1 MPIQVLSQTFA
12 ARVFVIAE
20 ATNGREALLQE
31 EMDARSFIPHA
42 HTPRTCAVCAELPM
56 STPKQSPDQSPVR
69 TEDAHL
75 ERKCDAQAQLEP
87 QNERVPL
94 VTPKKSRTE
103 SVDRPEFSGPCDAPP
118 PLGARRPLPSLAAQ
132 GGLLREVEGEQRRT
146 RYVGWLQFLF
156 HRHQLRCL
164 VAHEREVSENKALAD
179 SILRAVR
186 QLSAAEEQVSALRDV
201 QEEGKLLAEGAP
213 VEGGSSS
220 QVDAAEVQAPGDD
233 TDDITQQ
240 EAPAAPGRESGSIG
254 FEEPTQEPITAGDGP
269 ADKSEGP
276 IADAPKEVWELAE
289 RELVERELA
298 ERELAVRDY
307 HREVRDY
314 HRRVRNYDRPAVKQ
328 EQEWAACYIQRL
340 ARARLSRDRAGAL
353 KLRRSEDE
361 DAEQRAARDTER
373 HFAGCTLSR
382 FGRSVMARARVRERR
397 RVQTDTGA
405 TEADLAAEEQE
416 RAWLAAN
423 AGYFEDSPSPAERPD
438 TPAAPDTSSATPV
451 QSCLRGGHRTVSKHV
466 RFAAGVPLPES
477 PAKSPSTG
485 WQATPKASERSDSL
499 QQRKGS
505 IETPSPGAPPADR
518 PVPQRLSAAA
528 RVELPPTP
536 GSASG
541 TSGNQQHRASEA
553 PLPSSGPV
561 TPSSAQCLSDAARL
575 TLPSASGGS
584 SVGGEQASAVTPQEP
599 LTPLPQVAQVPLPS
613 TSSPTGAADSCARGG
628 QTVSVDL
635 PPADSS
641 EEEPVAPGQRTA
653 LGGARARLSSPAHS
667 RAADEPPS
675 AVAAAAAVT
684 LPSSTPPLTP
694 QPSQRVQFA
703 ARATLPPSTPGAS
716 SPEREAR
723 TVAAVATLPSTAE
736 PEAEPEALPEP
747 EAKAL
752 APDSQCLAV
761 AVQTPLP
768 PSPPA
773 PDPGWVGH
781 TARRRS
787 PSVDWALE
795 MRLASLLSDEA
806 AGRGA
811 LMEDASDAHSHLE
824 QVADLRRAALRAV
837 AAERF
842 AAAQA
847 VAEGRAAVIVAAM
860 EAVSFHAVSVEL
872 PPTPPGEVIR
882 WWTGM
887 PIAITAATRMQR
899 LGRAL
904 DCRRKVT
911 VLRKHARLAA
921 VYCIQRIA
929 RAGRVRSVF
938 QSLLAAL
945 SASRDRAS
953 KAPLPDS
960 PEEKDPLDLSQR
972 RRASLWMEPRTP
984 VKRGDEMSGG
994 SDGGSPTP
1002 SPAGSPRASR
1012 WRSARKSS
1020 FASLLLRG
1028 SRASKRGS
1036 RSHPGSPHLVQHDE
1050 RPIFSQPPT
1059 PVSGHVEL
1067 DDEHSLLLR
1076 RSLSGHETR
1085 NVPLAKP
1092 PVRRSLTASPSARPN
1107 LRGAGLSGCSTLIVH
1122 VPKMWRLPVGVQGRY
1137 KQEGD
1142 KPLWTNQRGFRLLQ
1156 GAGFWLIT
1164 LSEARGSA
1172 LLRSLG
1178 RIQPGQTPNQV
1189 PSWAYPASDSH
1200 STPVA
1205 IGPSSSG
1212 WRR

>member
-103 SVDRPEFSGPCDAPP
+103 SVDPLQVPLPEFEPAPTQESGVVYECAARTPGDEPTHSRDLHHGDHRARPEFPGPCDAPP

-132 GGLLREVEGEQRRT
+132 EGLLREVEGEQRRT

-179 SILRAVR
+179 SILQAVR
-186 QLSAAEEQVSALRDV
+186 QLSASEEQVSALRDV

-220 QVDAAEVQAPGDD
+220 QVDAAEVQAPG
-233 TDDITQQ
+233 
-240 EAPAAPGRESGSIG
+240 EVAES
-254 FEEPTQEPITAGDGP
+254 
-269 ADKSEGP
+269 
-276 IADAPKEVWELAE
+276 
-289 RELVERELA
+289 
-298 ERELAVRDY
+298 LAV
-307 HREVRDY
+307 
-314 HRRVRNYDRPAVKQ
+314 
-328 EQEWAACYIQRL
+328 L
-340 ARARLSRDRAGAL
+340 AR
-353 KLRRSEDE
+353 
-361 DAEQRAARDTER
+361 
-373 HFAGCTLSR
+373 
-382 FGRSVMARARVRERR
+382 
-397 RVQTDTGA
+397 
-405 TEADLAAEEQE
+405 
-416 RAWLAAN
+416 
-423 AGYFEDSPSPAERPD
+423 
-438 TPAAPDTSSATPV
+438 
-451 QSCLRGGHRTVSKHV
+451 
-466 RFAAGVPLPES
+466 
-477 PAKSPSTG
+477 
-485 WQATPKASERSDSL
+485 
-499 QQRKGS
+499 
-505 IETPSPGAPPADR
+505 
-518 PVPQRLSAAA
+518 
-528 RVELPPTP
+528 
-536 GSASG
+536 
-541 TSGNQQHRASEA
+541 
-553 PLPSSGPV
+553 LPSS
-561 TPSSAQCLSDAARL
+561 PSLS
-575 TLPSASGGS
+575 
-584 SVGGEQASAVTPQEP
+584 E
-599 LTPLPQVAQVPLPS
+599 
-613 TSSPTGAADSCARGG
+613 
-628 QTVSVDL
+628 
-635 PPADSS
+635 
-641 EEEPVAPGQRTA
+641 
-653 LGGARARLSSPAHS
+653 
-667 RAADEPPS
+667 
-675 AVAAAAAVT
+675 
-684 LPSSTPPLTP
+684 
-694 QPSQRVQFA
+694 
-703 ARATLPPSTPGAS
+703 AT
-716 SPEREAR
+716 
-723 TVAAVATLPSTAE
+723 E